1 MAKQPL
7 ICSILKGLCSESDIT
22 CYQLK
27 IEAFVIARVVSS
39 LQKEKMSAPLHVAIT
54 GAAGQIGYAI
64 VFRIAKGDVFGP
76 DQKVFLHLI
85 EIEPALPALE
95 GIVMELQDCAFPTFA
110 GVLCTADPN
119 EGFKDVDAA
128 FLIGSFPRKEGMDRS
143 DLLAKNGGIFK
154 VQGEALGKYAKKTV
168 KVLVVGNP
176 ANTNCLICQHYA
188 VGLKPENFSAMTR
201 LDHNRMKGEIAA
213 RTNTTAGE
221 VKKVTIWG
229 NHSNTQVPDVTQAT
243 VGDKKV
249 LDLLKVEDM
258 EGEFVN
264 KIATRGG
271 AIIKA
276 RKGLSSAASAANAA
290 VCQMRDWCLGTPEGD
305 WVSMA
310 IPVPEN
316 EPYGIKKGVVY
327 SFPVTCKDGQ
337 YKVVEGLVLDQF
349 VQDKMKK
356 TEEELIGEKET
367 AWKVLNLA

>member
-1 MAKQPL
+1 
-7 ICSILKGLCSESDIT
+7 
-22 CYQLK
+22 
-27 IEAFVIARVVSS
+27 
-39 LQKEKMSAPLHVAIT
+39 MSAPLRVAIT
-54 GAAGQIGYAI
+54 GAAGQIGYSI

-76 DQKVFLHLI
+76 EQKVILHLI
-85 EIEPALPALE
+85 EIPPALPALN
-95 GIVMELQDCAFPTFA
+95 GIVMELQDCAFPTLA
-110 GVLCTADPN
+110 GVVCTADPN

-128 FLIGSFPRKEGMDRS
+128 FLIGSFPRKDGMDRS
-143 DLLAKNGGIFK
+143 ALLEKNGGIFR
-154 VQGEALGKYAKKTV
+154 VQGEALGKFAKKTV

-213 RTNTTAGE
+213 RLNTTAGE
-221 VKKVTIWG
+221 VHRVTIWG

-243 VGDKKV
+243 CGGKRV
-249 LDLLKVEDM
+249 LDQLPVNEM

-271 AIIKA
+271 AVIKA
-276 RKGLSSAASAANAA
+276 RGASSAASAANAA
-290 VCQMRDWCLGTPEGD
+290 ICQMHDWYCGTPEGD

-310 IPVPEN
+310 IPVPDN

-337 YKVVEGLVLDQF
+337 YTVVEGLELDEF
-349 VQDKMKK
+349 VREKMRK
-356 TEEELIGEKET
+356 TEEELVGEKET
-367 AWKVLNLA
+367 AWKVLNLQ